1 MAPKLSKMQAA
12 LQLISDEL
20 KRHETA
26 PITEALL
33 LQKWDELRE
42 ARDVVT
48 QAYNDLRDD
57 IWEMVEK
64 FEMATDVVF
73 KPEGKPRVAVGQK
86 PSSSRDN

>member
-33 LQKWDELRE
+33 QRKWDELRE
-42 ARDVVT
+42 AREVVT

-57 IWEMVEK
+57 IWVVEK
-64 FEMATDVVF
+64 FEMATDVAF
-73 KPEGKPRVAVGQK
+73 KPRQTTGGYGPETLQLA
-86 PSSSRDN
+86 